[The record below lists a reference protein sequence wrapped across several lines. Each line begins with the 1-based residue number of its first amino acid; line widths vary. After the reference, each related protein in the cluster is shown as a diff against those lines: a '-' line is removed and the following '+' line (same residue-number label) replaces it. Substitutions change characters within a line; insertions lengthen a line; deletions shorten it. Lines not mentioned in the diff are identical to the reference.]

1 MWLKHL
7 TQGKTSVKKNC
18 YNPVWNEQ
26 IVFTEMFPPLCQV
39 FRIKQ
44 KEKLIPTYIFKFLLQ
59 RIKIQLRESDTVFAF
74 PNKDNKYLN

>member
-44 KEKLIPTYIFKFLLQ
+44 KETNLDFQISSSEDQDPAARKRYGICL
-59 RIKIQLRESDTVFAF
+59 S
-74 PNKDNKYLN
+74 